1 MKVIYIGAN
10 GMLGRDV
17 LDAAAKRAM
26 SASGLDLPAIDITD
40 INSVRAALP
49 DCRVVINGAAYTRV
63 DDAEKEIDLARRIN
77 AEGAGN
83 VARVCAE
90 RGVRLLHISTDYVF
104 DGTKGAAYTEDD
116 ATNPLSVYGKTKW
129 EGEELVKQAGGESLI
144 VRTQSL
150 YGIHGRNFVKA
161 IINQVRQGKKS
172 LTVVSDQVSCPTY
185 TRHLAGALLDLAT
198 IPPTGIVNAAARGAC
213 SWHAFAVE
221 IIKQLGIE
229 NVEVKPMSASQL
241 SYPAPRPAYSELS
254 TERLE
259 RWTGNAMPTWQE
271 GLSAYLQEEELARF

>member
-1 MKVIYIGAN
+1 MNIVYIGAN

-17 LDAAAKRAM
+17 LDAATDRKITAA
-26 SASGLDLPAIDITD
+26 GLDLPAIDITNLD
-40 INSVRAALP
+40 SVRTALP

-63 DDAEKEIDLARRIN
+63 DDAEKDGDLARRIN
-77 AEGAGN
+77 AAGAGN

-90 RGVRLLHISTDYVF
+90 RGIRMLQISTDYVY
-104 DGTKGAAYTEDD
+104 DGAKGTAYTEDD
-116 ATNPLSVYGKTKW
+116 ATNPVSVYGASKL

-161 IINQVRQGKKS
+161 IINQVRLGKKA

-185 TRHLAGALLDLAT
+185 TRHLAGALLDLAA
-198 IPPTGIVNAAARGAC
+198 ISHTGIVNAAARGAC

-221 IIKQLGIE
+221 IIKQLGITD
-229 NVEVKPMSASQL
+229 VDVQPMPASQL
-241 SYPAPRPAYSELS
+241 KYPAPRPPYSELS
-254 TERLE
+254 TALYQ
-259 RWTGNAMPTWQE
+259 RWTGHTMPTWQE